1 MASGNAFQGDPPPQ
15 PLQAQPQPAVDVPDY
30 PRERRFIFVQLLFS
44 LTAAEIARQIAD
56 FVLYD
61 RSVWDDLPA
70 YAHLA
75 LATAIVA
82 TSWVGWSA
90 STASLRPGLRVVR
103 VFGWP
108 FVVLL
113 IDVGLVILYFI
124 LVRGVEVPK
133 ENQGS
138 FMLTPSAR
146 NESLTVAAI
155 FLGYLLWDFL
165 TKAVVPP
172 EPPVEP
178 ETFWRRLGSGV
189 F

>member
-1 MASGNAFQGDPPPQ
+1 ATHGGPQQPDGNI
-15 PLQAQPQPAVDVPDY
+15 PDY

-56 FVLYD
+56 FVLRG

-82 TSWVGWSA
+82 TSWVGWSV
-90 STASLRPGLRVVR
+90 STASLNPGLSVVR

-124 LVRGVEVPK
+124 LVRGVEIPK
-133 ENQGS
+133 EEHGS
-138 FMLTPSAR
+138 FTLTPSAR
-146 NESLTVAAI
+146 HELLTVAAI
-155 FLGYLLWDFL
+155 FLGYLLWDF
-165 TKAVVPP
+165 
-172 EPPVEP
+172 
-178 ETFWRRLGSGV
+178 F
-189 F
+189 